1 MRNLVCLAQHPSSH
15 SPIRPVV
22 WLFWVDSY
30 QSNYL
35 APELFSSIGVEEAL
49 NAQCFGRML
58 ISTFEQCSDYLKFL
72 ILIRPSL
79 EKFLM
84 QEKPIKNIALLGPG
98 AGGWPQ
104 PRCHGLVLRK
114 AVQASRHHSDTT
126 LKGFDAYVAP
136 FEVEC

>member
-1 MRNLVCLAQHPSSH
+1 MRNLVCLAQHTSSH
-15 SPIRPVV
+15 SLIRPVV

-35 APELFSSIGVEEAL
+35 VPKLFSSIGVEETL

-58 ISTFEQCSDYLKFL
+58 ISTFEQCSDYLKFF

-84 QEKPIKNIALLGPG
+84 HEKPIKNIALLGPG
-98 AGGWPQ
+98 AGGCASAALSRSCAQESSSASSITPTPPSMASMRMWP
-104 PRCHGLVLRK
+104 RLR
-114 AVQASRHHSDTT
+114 
-126 LKGFDAYVAP
+126 
-136 FEVEC
+136 